1 MIDIDR
7 TRYEGRPENPEGR
20 LPVELA
26 CYELLDRLGI
36 NYSRVDHES
45 AATIELC
52 EQVETVLDAKIC
64 KNLFLCNRQKTA
76 FYLLLM
82 QGDKVFKT
90 KFLSKQL
97 GTARLSF
104 AEGADMERLL
114 GTSPGSCSVLG
125 LMNDQDR
132 AVRLV
137 IDKPVLEEEY
147 FGCHP
152 CINTSTLR
160 IKTADITDILLPAL
174 GVKPAIIELPEE
186 DWEE

>member
-1 MIDIDR
+1 MLEIDR
-7 TRYEGRPENPEGR
+7 TTYQGRPEDASGR
-20 LPVELA
+20 CPTELA
-26 CYELLDRLGI
+26 CYDLLDHLGI
-36 NYSRVDHES
+36 DYSRVDHAP

-90 KFLSKQL
+90 KHLSKQL

-125 LMNDQDR
+125 LMNDKEHL
-132 AVRLV
+132 VRLV
-137 IDKPVLEEEY
+137 IDKPVLEQEY

-160 IKTADITDILLPAL
+160 LKTADVTEKLLPAL
-174 GVKPAIIELPEE
+174 GIRPTVTDLPED
-186 DWEE
+186 DWQ

>member
-1 MIDIDR
+1 MIEISE
-7 TRYEGRPENPEGR
+7 TRYQGRPDSCEGR

-26 CYELLDRLGI
+26 CYDLLDRLGI
-36 NYSRVDHES
+36 AYDRVDHAP

-76 FYLLLM
+76 FYLFLM
-82 QGDKVFKT
+82 QGDKAFKT
-90 KFLSKQL
+90 KHLSKQL

-104 AEGADMERLL
+104 AEPADMERLL
-114 GTSPGSCSVLG
+114 GTTPGSCSILG
-125 LMNDQDR
+125 LMNDTEH
-132 AVRLV
+132 AVHLV
-137 IDKPVLEEEY
+137 IDKPVLEQEY

-160 IKTADITDILLPAL
+160 LKTADVTQKLLPAL
-174 GVKPAIIELPEE
+174 GIRPTVTELPQDE
-186 DWEE
+186 WE